1 MRLLQVAKSYVP
13 LVTSINNVDTLITLI
28 VPSVMIIFSN
38 VRISVAL
45 SQFYR
50 NRQLMLAQNRRVEST
65 SVDTAAAAATQGS
78 SSSSQSRSQRQE
90 TVLTLEPDYNQQS
103 AFITCS
109 FNQLQM
115 KVQFQMWISNFCKFL
130 LLVVCQLWVRTV
142 L

>member
-38 VRISVAL
+38 IRISVAL

-50 NRQLMLAQNRRVEST
+50 NRQLMLAQNRRGEST
-65 SVDTAAAAATQGS
+65 SVDAATATAAAAAAAAAASQGS
-78 SSSSQSRSQRQE
+78 FTTSQGRTPRQE
-90 TVLTLEPDYNQQS
+90 TVLLEPATPHSSQQS
-103 AFITCS
+103 AVITCS

-115 KVQFQMWISNFCKFL
+115 KVQFK
-130 LLVVCQLWVRTV
+130 V
-142 L
+142 

>member
-65 SVDTAAAAATQGS
+65 TGDAAAAAATQGS

-90 TVLTLEPDYNQQS
+90 TVLTLEPATTDYTQQS
-103 AFITCS
+103 AFVTCS

-115 KVQFQMWISNFCKFL
+115 KVYIF
-130 LLVVCQLWVRTV
+130 
-142 L
+142 